1 MSHFLLTLQLLY
13 HFNSLRREQEIIL
26 AKHKLKH
33 VPIAQVHPQA
43 KTHRLTITIAS
54 CPNIILKSLCFL
66 QGAQRYFPFQ
76 GYYPLAILYWS
87 VIPQSLR

>member
-33 VPIAQVHPQA
+33 VPIAQVHPRA
-43 KTHRLTITIAS
+43 KTHGLTITIAS
-54 CPNIILKSLCFL
+54 FPNIILKSLCFL
-66 QGAQRYFPFQ
+66 QRAQCYFPFQ
-76 GYYPLAILYWS
+76 GYYPLAIPY
-87 VIPQSLR
+87 